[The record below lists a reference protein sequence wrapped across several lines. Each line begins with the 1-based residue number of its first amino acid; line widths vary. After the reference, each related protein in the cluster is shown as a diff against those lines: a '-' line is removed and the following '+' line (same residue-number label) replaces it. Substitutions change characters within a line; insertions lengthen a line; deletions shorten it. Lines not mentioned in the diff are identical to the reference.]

1 MSEAPKKLVL
11 PEAVAWTFSDYEEAI
26 NPVKYIR
33 ADIVDELVEALKFAW
48 PIIEHERYKWD
59 GSYGKNFDSAKAD
72 RARQA
77 SEKSR
82 AALAK
87 LEESHD

>member
-1 MSEAPKKLVL
+1 MNAPKKIWMMEN
-11 PEAVAWTFSDYEEAI
+11 PQAWATRDDMF
-26 NPVKYIR
+26 NTPYIR

-77 SEKSR
+77 CEKAR
-82 AALAK
+82 TALAK
-87 LEESHD
+87 LEERHDR